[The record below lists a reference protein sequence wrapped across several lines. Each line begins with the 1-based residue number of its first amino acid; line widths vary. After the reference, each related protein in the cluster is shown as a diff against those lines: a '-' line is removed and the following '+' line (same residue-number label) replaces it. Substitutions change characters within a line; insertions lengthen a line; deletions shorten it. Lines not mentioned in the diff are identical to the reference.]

1 MDITRRTLL
10 QAGALLAATPAAAP
24 AARPAP
30 SDRIAVGVI
39 GTGARGQELMD
50 SLQQHP
56 QAEIVGL
63 VDAYKGRLD
72 RALSRVKG
80 DAGRAGRTM
89 IYPTHRE
96 LLAEKSIDAVVV
108 AIPDHLHKAVVVD
121 ALRAGKD
128 VYCEKPLTYTAAEG
142 LEIIAATGR
151 RIVQVGSQGPS
162 SDLERKAKEM
172 IRAGKLG
179 RITMI
184 HAALNRNTASG
195 AWIYPIPPDATPETV
210 NWAMFQGSASRRPF
224 SLERFF
230 RWRCYQEYSGGIATD
245 LFVHLC
251 TAINF
256 LMDAK
261 MPARVMAMGELY
273 RWKESRD
280 VPDTLNAILE
290 YPEGFTVNLSS
301 SFNNELN
308 AEAAFQVLGTEGS
321 ITIGG
326 DGLVFYPENA
336 VEDNRWIVDAWAQ
349 PLEDAYYKDPK
360 VIATEIEPAK
370 RPRKAPEHFKDE
382 GPEPTFAHF
391 GHFFDSIRSRRPY
404 WENEVAGHH
413 AAACAHMI
421 NLSAQERR
429 VVEWDFAKDL
439 IA

>member
-1 MDITRRTLL
+1 MEMTRRTLL
-10 QAGALLAATPAAAP
+10 QAGALLAAAP
-24 AARPAP
+24 AARPAAT
-30 SDRIAVGVI
+30 DRITIGMI

-50 SLQQHP
+50 ALQQHP

-63 VDAYKGRLD
+63 VDAYKGRLE
-72 RALSRVKG
+72 RAASRVKG
-80 DAGRAGRTM
+80 GHAKV
-89 IYPTHRE
+89 YPTHHE
-96 LLAEKSIDAVVV
+96 LLAEKSVDAVVV
-108 AIPDHLHKAVVVD
+108 AIPDHLHKAVVLD

-128 VYCEKPLTYTAAEG
+128 VYCEKPLTYTAPEG
-142 LEIIAATGR
+142 LEIMAAAAAGR
-151 RIVQVGSQGPS
+151 RIVQVGSQGVS
-162 SDLERKAKEM
+162 SDLEGKAKKM
-172 IRAGKLG
+172 IQAGKLG
-179 RITMI
+179 QITMI
-184 HAALNRNTASG
+184 HAAINRNTASG
-195 AWIYPIPPDATPETV
+195 AWIYPIPPDASPQTV
-210 NWAMFQGSASRRPF
+210 NWAMFQGSTPRPF

-251 TAINF
+251 TAIHF

-273 RWKESRD
+273 RRTEGRN

-326 DGLVFYPENA
+326 DGLVFYPEHA
-336 VEDNRWIVDAWAQ
+336 VEDNRWIVDSWAQ

-360 VIATEIEPAK
+360 VIAAEVEPAK
-370 RPRKAPEHFKDE
+370 SPRKPPERFKDE
-382 GPEPTFAHF
+382 GPEPTVAHF
-391 GHFFDSIRSRRPY
+391 GHFFDSIRSRQPY
-404 WENEVAGHH
+404 WENEAAGHH

-421 NLSAQERR
+421 NQSAQQRR
-429 VVEWDFAKDL
+429 LVEWDFAKDL

>member
-1 MDITRRTLL
+1 V
-10 QAGALLAATPAAAP
+10 LAATPA

-30 SDRIAVGVI
+30 SDRITVGVI

-50 SLQQHP
+50 ALQQHP

-72 RALSRVKG
+72 RAVSRVKG
-80 DAGRAGRTM
+80 GGAKV
-89 IYPTHRE
+89 YPTHHE
-96 LLAEKSIDAVVV
+96 LLGEKSIDAVVV
-108 AIPDHLHKAVVVD
+108 AIPDHLHKGVVVD

-128 VYCEKPLTYTAAEG
+128 VYCEKPMTYTAAEG
-142 LEIIAATGR
+142 LEIIAAAGAGK
-151 RIVQVGSQGPS
+151 RIVEVGSQGPS
-162 SDLERKAKEM
+162 SDLERKAKEV
-172 IRAGKLG
+172 IRAGSLG

-184 HAALNRNTASG
+184 HAAINRNTASG

-210 NWAMFQGSASRRPF
+210 NWEMFRGPESQRPF

-251 TAINF
+251 TAIHF

-261 MPARVMAMGELY
+261 VPARVIAMGELY

-308 AEAAFQVLGTEGS
+308 AEASFQVLGTEGS

-349 PLEDAYYKDPK
+349 PLEDAYYRDPK
-360 VIATEIEPAK
+360 VIAAEVEPGK
-370 RPRKAPEHFKDE
+370 RARKAAEHFKDE
-382 GPEPTFAHF
+382 GPEATVAHF
-391 GHFFDSIRSRRPY
+391 GHFFDSVRSRQAC
-404 WENEVAGHH
+404 WENEVAGHR

-421 NLSAQERR
+421 NLSARERR
-429 VVEWDFAKDL
+429 VVEWDFERDS
-439 IA
+439 IAAHAAS